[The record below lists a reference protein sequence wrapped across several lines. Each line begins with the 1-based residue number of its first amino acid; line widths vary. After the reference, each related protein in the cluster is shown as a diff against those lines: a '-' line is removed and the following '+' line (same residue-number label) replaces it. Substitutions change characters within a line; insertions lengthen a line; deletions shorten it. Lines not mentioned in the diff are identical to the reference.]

1 LKSIRSRLLLWQ
13 ISALLLTAVV
23 VSVLTF
29 RLAWVGFNDVRD
41 QGLEQIAET
50 VLRHDPSLDAS
61 SIPAPSLAQQDV
73 SILEKRW
80 FADDEY
86 LDQFVSQIWNRQG
99 QLLYSSLPEVGPPM
113 QTPGH
118 HIVDWHGQSWR
129 LYTLPRAERMV
140 QVAVT
145 THIRRQHF
153 YELITWLLIP
163 LGVLVLVLGM
173 LIHQAVLRSLRPLEN
188 MHRELNQHDVAG
200 LQPVSTRELP
210 REIAPL
216 AEALN
221 QLLTRLD
228 NLLVNQRQFIADA
241 AHELNTPLAA
251 VKLQAQLVRRAPETD
266 RVSALDELDRGIAR
280 TSHLVSQ
287 LLLLA
292 RLEPDA
298 RQPQPSLV
306 QLDELVRG
314 AVVSFAARATDQR
327 IDLGL
332 ISADPACVWGDGQ
345 ALRALLDNLVDN
357 ALRYAGEGAR
367 VDLALRVVGNQAV
380 LEVMDN
386 GPGIAPMDRERV
398 QERFVRL
405 DQGHSTGS
413 GLGLAIV
420 RHIADLHRAQ
430 LELTE
435 APSGGLLVRIRL
447 ALATCAVKPD

>member
-1 LKSIRSRLLLWQ
+1 
-13 ISALLLTAVV
+13 
-23 VSVLTF
+23 
-29 RLAWVGFNDVRD
+29 
-41 QGLEQIAET
+41 
-50 VLRHDPSLDAS
+50 
-61 SIPAPSLAQQDV
+61 
-73 SILEKRW
+73 
-80 FADDEY
+80 
-86 LDQFVSQIWNRQG
+86 
-99 QLLYSSLPEVGPPM
+99 
-113 QTPGH
+113 
-118 HIVDWHGQSWR
+118 
-129 LYTLPRAERMV
+129 MV

-228 NLLVNQRQFIADA
+228 NLLVNQRQFLADA

-314 AVVSFAARATDQR
+314 SVVSFAARATDQR

-380 LEVMDN
+380 VEVMDN

>member
-1 LKSIRSRLLLWQ
+1 LIWQ
-13 ISALLLTAVV
+13 LSALLLTAVV

-29 RLAWVGFNDVRD
+29 RLAWLGFNDVRD

-173 LIHQAVLRSLRPLEN
+173 LIHQAVLRSLRP
-188 MHRELNQHDVAG
+188 R
-200 LQPVSTRELP
+200 S
-210 REIAPL
+210 
-216 AEALN
+216 
-221 QLLTRLD
+221 
-228 NLLVNQRQFIADA
+228 
-241 AHELNTPLAA
+241 
-251 VKLQAQLVRRAPETD
+251 K
-266 RVSALDELDRGIAR
+266 
-280 TSHLVSQ
+280 
-287 LLLLA
+287 
-292 RLEPDA
+292 
-298 RQPQPSLV
+298 
-306 QLDELVRG
+306 
-314 AVVSFAARATDQR
+314 
-327 IDLGL
+327 
-332 ISADPACVWGDGQ
+332 
-345 ALRALLDNLVDN
+345 
-357 ALRYAGEGAR
+357 
-367 VDLALRVVGNQAV
+367 
-380 LEVMDN
+380 
-386 GPGIAPMDRERV
+386 
-398 QERFVRL
+398 
-405 DQGHSTGS
+405 
-413 GLGLAIV
+413 
-420 RHIADLHRAQ
+420 
-430 LELTE
+430 
-435 APSGGLLVRIRL
+435 
-447 ALATCAVKPD
+447 TCAAN